1 MWLLLVA
8 VVCGRLAPLKPATFV
23 AGWWLGVGLR
33 LFSCEVAADLVAD
46 NSKGS
51 VLIVAIFDDA
61 GIVSR
66 EVIDSTTDVT
76 MSWAEFAC
84 VKAALDYC
92 FN

>member
-1 MWLLLVA
+1 MAGRGLWVG
-8 VVCGRLAPLKPATFV
+8 VV
-23 AGWWLGVGLR
+23 

-51 VLIVAIFDDA
+51 LLIVTIFDDA

-66 EVIDSTTDVT
+66 EVIDSTADVA

-84 VKAALDYC
+84 V
-92 FN
+92 